1 MDEMLTCP
9 YCGAERTSEND
20 VKCPECRRTYP
31 DKEERIAGIP
41 VKDMTAFVD
50 KNAEFYIPVFKKNG
64 TKKHFKSWN
73 WAAAFFPVYWLFYR
87 KMYSQG
93 ALYIVAVNT
102 VSLLLSIIMAFCF
115 SSTYIEKAQAKEDF
129 DIWSGKV
136 TEYMRNDPQHANYD
150 NPEYAVISNKMWDAN
165 NRYEEAATTISIIN
179 LAETLITYAAVFVLM
194 GLYGNSIYYNHV
206 RKNVSRPNDGGT
218 SFPGMIGALI
228 ISNLVAALVGV
239 LLNFIITVLIIV

>member
-9 YCGAERTSEND
+9 FCGAERNSMDD
-20 VKCPECRRTYP
+20 VKCPECKRTYP

-64 TKKHFKSWN
+64 TKKRFKSWN
-73 WAAAFFPVYWLFYR
+73 WTAAFFPAYWLFYR

-93 ALYIVAVNT
+93 ALYIVVVNA

-115 SSTYIEKAQAKEDF
+115 SSTYIEKAQAREDF
-129 DIWSGKV
+129 DIWNGKV
-136 TEYMRNDPQHANYD
+136 TEYIRNDPQHANYD

-165 NRYEEAATTISIIN
+165 DRYEEADATISIIN
-179 LAETLITYAAVFVLM
+179 LCETLITFAAVFVIM

-206 RKNVSRPNDGGT
+206 RKNVSRPSDGGT

-228 ISNLVAALVGV
+228 LSNLAIALVGF
-239 LLNFIITVLIIV
+239 LLDFIIVALIIV